1 MTHIFIKFL
10 FIGLCLMQISCG
22 VDCSKVNCASPGGT
36 LRFKVMKDGKN
47 ALYGMPH
54 AIEQDSVSLYV
65 TITDTSTYDIPIKF
79 DSISETIELNMDQD
93 VRYILKIDTFRTD
106 TFEVFALPVG
116 MDDCCKL
123 YQLDSAKKNGQFF
136 CGDGCNE
143 VFEIQI

>member
-1 MTHIFIKFL
+1 MHILIKFL

-36 LRFKVMKDGKN
+36 LIVKVLKDGKN

-54 AIEQDSVSLYV
+54 AVEQDSVRLYV
-65 TITDTSTYDIPIKF
+65 TITDSTSYDIPIER
-79 DSISETIELNMDQD
+79 DTPSETIILNMDQD

-106 TFEVFALPVG
+106 TFEVFALPAG

-123 YQLDSAKKNGQFF
+123 YQLQSAKKNGQFL
-136 CGDGCNE
+136 CGEGCNE
-143 VFEIQI
+143 VYEIQL